1 MSGSYLL
8 RNGPELYPKHRR
20 KGDVML
26 TTKRF
31 LAVLIATIA
40 GTASAQTAV
49 TTPGGTTGTVPLF
62 TATSTVGNSAIT
74 QTGSSIGI
82 GTANP
87 VSALDVN
94 GSIVQRPGVAN
105 NAGNYLQ
112 TNANNTADQ
121 VNLNPGILF
130 FGGAGSI
137 GNEWGADL
145 GFGNNRYRTRLFA
158 NSAIGDVALSYAS
171 FNPTSQASFTDG
183 LVLRGDSG
191 NVGIGTSSPG
201 ARLDVNGSIVQRP
214 GVANNAGNYLQTN
227 ANNTS
232 DQGNLNPGILFFN
245 SGGNMWGS
253 DLGFGNGRYRTRLF
267 ANNVGDVA
275 LSYAS
280 LNPTS
285 QASFT
290 DGLVLRG
297 DSGNVGIGTSSP
309 GARLEV
315 NGGLKLS
322 TGSPGITFGDGTTQ
336 MSAASSSPTSL
347 GTVKTGVWNATPIA
361 AAYLPSDVDYIDQ
374 AQTITGQK
382 SFSGNVG
389 IGTTTP
395 NGPLDVTG
403 INGGTGGFVV
413 SGVNLD
419 PKVGYPLST
428 LVNTGKLLQGWNR
441 SAGAG
446 EIDLISNRGGG
457 STGGFNFY
465 DYTNS
470 GSLNPLVTFQGGGNV
485 GIGTSTP
492 GSALEV
498 LGNVTLTQG
507 KGGSITYQDGS
518 VQSVAWNGV
527 LQGGDYAESVDVSGD
542 RAEYEPGDVLVVDRK
557 AEGRFLKSS
566 QPYST
571 AVMGIYSTRPG
582 VVGRRQK
589 SDRSHMAEEVPMAM
603 IGVVP
608 TKVTDEGGPIE
619 PGDLL
624 VTSSKPG
631 YAMKGTDHSQ
641 MMGAIIGKALGH
653 LDSGTGLIE
662 VAVSLQ

>member
-1 MSGSYLL
+1 
-8 RNGPELYPKHRR
+8 
-20 KGDVML
+20 ML